1 MIPSTASSGTKIPAM
16 FSDLFNLSTS
26 IACRMTVLPCIK
38 MDTRTRMAFCIPA
51 CVHIFI
57 RQVVICVTAA
67 NRAGRP
73 MRLDAAIAGG
83 RYGGEQGDTHQHSG
97 EQAEQTGQTAF
108 LHHITFLL
116 LLQQFCHIGI
126 HPAGRPAYPAVMTAY
141 YTPGKKSISSRATKK
156 FREMTTFF
164 LAFPPEA

>member
-1 MIPSTASSGTKIPAM
+1 
-16 FSDLFNLSTS
+16 
-26 IACRMTVLPCIK
+26 
-38 MDTRTRMAFCIPA
+38 
-51 CVHIFI
+51 
-57 RQVVICVTAA
+57 
-67 NRAGRP
+67 
-73 MRLDAAIAGG
+73 MRLDAAVAGG
-83 RYGGEQGDTHQHSG
+83 GHDREQGDTHHQGG

-126 HPAGRPAYPAVMTAY
+126 HPAGRPAYLAVLTAY